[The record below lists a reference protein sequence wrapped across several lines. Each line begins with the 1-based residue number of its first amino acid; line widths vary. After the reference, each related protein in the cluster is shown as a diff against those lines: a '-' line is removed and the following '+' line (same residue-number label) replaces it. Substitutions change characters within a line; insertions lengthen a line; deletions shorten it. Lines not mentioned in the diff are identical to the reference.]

1 MVLSRAEFLSL
12 TRSLGGGI
20 LQNSIFLSMLL
31 SNSDSPTLITQALD
45 MNPTVISPK
54 TSVLDTI
61 SMMSQTRASYVLVM
75 EDDRLLGIFT
85 ERDVVRVTCDEIDLT
100 GVTIERLM
108 TPEVKT
114 IELDD
119 KTDLFAIL
127 SQLQAAQIRHLPAV
141 DKTGRI
147 LGVITP
153 HSLRQALN
161 PADMLQIRQVSSI
174 MVPKVLTAP
183 SHCSMGEVARLMA
196 QRRKSCVVICDVKTN
211 EGGEGSQRRDRQ
223 KPIGIVTERDIVQFK
238 TLGLDFQR
246 IPVREVMSCPLLP
259 VQHKTSLWEAHQ
271 IMQLHRIRRLVV
283 VDEAGYLAGIIT
295 QTTLLEAL
303 NPVDLNSTVEL
314 LQQTIDEK
322 TKALRDANAQMQ
334 EEVAQRIEAEAQ
346 VRRLNK
352 ELQKRVREQDVLI
365 DALNQHQQ
373 QLSQLNQ
380 AYERFVPRQ
389 FLQLL
394 HKRSILDVKLGDGV
408 KREMSILF
416 CDIRSFTNLSESMT
430 PEDNFRFI
438 NAYLCRMEPAIL
450 DNGGFIDKY
459 LGDAIMAL
467 FGRNA
472 DDAVKAAIAMLDTLN
487 RYNQTRQ
494 HPERPPVKIGIGINT
509 GDLMLGTV
517 GGQTRMD
524 GTVISDAV
532 NLASRLEGLTKN
544 YGVSLLISDRTFLAM
559 KNQSDYHLRLI
570 DRVQVKGKSEMVSV
584 FEVFDADPP
593 HLRDGK
599 LATKTIFEQGLVLYN
614 MGEFEEARDLF
625 DRCCRHN
632 PGDRASTI
640 YLERTRQA
648 LDKTFPSCNGSHLKI
663 VGEATIAL

>member
-1 MVLSRAEFLSL
+1 
-12 TRSLGGGI
+12 
-20 LQNSIFLSMLL
+20 MLL
-31 SNSDSPTLITQALD
+31 SNSDSPTLLTKALD
-45 MNPTVISPK
+45 TNPTVVSPQ
-54 TSVLDTI
+54 TPVLDTI

-85 ERDVVRVTCDEIDLT
+85 ERDVVRVTCDEVDSI
-100 GVTIERLM
+100 GVTIDRLM
-108 TPEVKT
+108 TPGVKT
-114 IELDD
+114 IEIDD
-119 KTDLFAIL
+119 NTDIFAIL
-127 SQLQAAQIRHLPAV
+127 SQLRAARIRHLPAV
-141 DKTGRI
+141 DKTGRM

-174 MVPKVLTAP
+174 MVAKVLAAP
-183 SHCSMGEVARLMA
+183 PNRSMGEVVRQMA
-196 QRRKSCVVICDVKTN
+196 NQRKSCVVICEVKTN
-211 EGGEGSQRRDRQ
+211 EDGEGSERRDRQ

-238 TLGLDFQR
+238 TLGLDFQT
-246 IPVREVMSCPLLP
+246 IPAREVMSSPLLP

-487 RYNQTRQ
+487 RYNKTRQ